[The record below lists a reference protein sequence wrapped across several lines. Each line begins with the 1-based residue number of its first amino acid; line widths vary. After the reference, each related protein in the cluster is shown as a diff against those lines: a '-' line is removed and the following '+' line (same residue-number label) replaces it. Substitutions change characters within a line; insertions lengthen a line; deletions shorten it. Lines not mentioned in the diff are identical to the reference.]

1 MTVWAEIQAS
11 VACPMDMLTHMHVWG
26 GSAMG
31 PGTQMDRLRPGDAHE
46 PLKHQSL
53 SLSFFK
59 TFLYMLGSVRQVTVS
74 VALCARALTG
84 QPHTVFLQGGD
95 VPTPPCPV
103 ILRPSVSPLGDPRG
117 QCNFCVPMV
126 TPLSACKLPR
136 TATASVCYEQ
146 KQRQR
151 GSLLLAGINQSSLLV
166 DVSTKRLASR
176 GLTKRHTV

>member
-1 MTVWAEIQAS
+1 MARDAGRGSHSDCLGGNTSFCGLSDGYADTYAFVGE
-11 VACPMDMLTHMHVWG
+11 G
-26 GSAMG
+26 GRGSAMG

-117 QCNFCVPMV
+117 
-126 TPLSACKLPR
+126 
-136 TATASVCYEQ
+136 
-146 KQRQR
+146 
-151 GSLLLAGINQSSLLV
+151 
-166 DVSTKRLASR
+166 
-176 GLTKRHTV
+176 